1 MKTSLLRLEFP
12 FFKGLMMLVLC
23 MGAAVLSSCSD
34 DKGLTEGDPNYFTT
48 SRGQFTATLSD
59 GTTLYLIPG
68 VVEGTATVTFD
79 GDKPLHWQSESSRD
93 INVTTYQGDL
103 VIPETVT
110 GSDGNTYT
118 ITAIGD
124 EAFMGCRQLI
134 SVQLPNTIQTLGE
147 GAFAICIA
155 LTDVNIPEGVTELP
169 VGCFGNCGKLNA
181 VTLPSTLKVINKMAF
196 YGCKEIETS
205 SFTLPEGLET
215 IGEHSFSECTGS
227 NFKKIIIP
235 STVTRIGD
243 KAFGGRKSDNCPCIA
258 EYHMKATTPPALDG
272 VLFQARDGVN
282 PVIIVPAGAKEA
294 YEAAP
299 GWSLLTIVEEE
310 EE

>member
-79 GDKPLHWQSESSRD
+79 GDKPLHWQSESSTN

-124 EAFMGCRQLI
+124 EAFMGCRQLT

-155 LTDVNIPEGVTELP
+155 LTNVNIPEGVTELP
-169 VGCFGNCGKLNA
+169 VGCFGYCRALTA

-196 YGCKEIETS
+196 YGCVAIETS

-215 IGEHSFSECTGS
+215 IGEQTFSECTGGK
-227 NFKKIIIP
+227 FTEITIP
-235 STVTRIGD
+235 STVTHIGD
-243 KAFGGRKSDNCPCIA
+243 KAFGGRKSDYRPRIA
-258 EYHMKATTPPALDG
+258 TYYMKSTTPPVLDG
-272 VLFQARDGVN
+272 ILYEERYNVN
-282 PVIIVPAGAKEA
+282 PVIKVPTGAKEA

-299 GWSLLTIVEEE
+299 GWNLLTIEEE
-310 EE
+310 